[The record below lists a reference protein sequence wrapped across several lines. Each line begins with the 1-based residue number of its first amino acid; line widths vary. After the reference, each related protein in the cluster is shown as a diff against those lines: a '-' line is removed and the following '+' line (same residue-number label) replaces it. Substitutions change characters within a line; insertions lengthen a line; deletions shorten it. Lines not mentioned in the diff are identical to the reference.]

1 MEKNELSPKWSDS
14 LMKVGICD
22 LIHKHLIP
30 IIGAVCT
37 TLVLCFGT
45 SAVFCQENEKIKLG
59 AFDYPPFYVK
69 ETNKI
74 QGIGV
79 DLGNELFK
87 RLHLETEQAMYPLK
101 RALIYMEKGFV
112 DGTMILVKTSERE
125 QYILYSDPIVPAN
138 GYIWSAADREGG
150 PIHFERLEDL
160 RPYKIGATI
169 GYSYGPSM
177 DEFLKSTVTDSAP
190 EEYYSF
196 KKLMAH
202 RVDIV
207 PATAIITKSM
217 IKRHPEFHGKFVQSK
232 QSFHESSYYMGVSR
246 KSRLAQMMP
255 LINKTIADM
264 KAEGVINGIIEKYTE

>member
-1 MEKNELSPKWSDS
+1 MSPKWSDF
-14 LMKVGICD
+14 LMKAGIGD
-22 LIHKHLIP
+22 LIHRHFMP
-30 IIGAVCT
+30 IIGTVCT
-37 TLVLCFGT
+37 TLVLGFCT

-59 AFDYPPFYVK
+59 AFDYPPFYLK

-112 DGTMILVKTSERE
+112 DGVMILVKTSERE
-125 QYILYSDPIVPAN
+125 QYLIYSEPLIPAN

-150 PIHFERLEDL
+150 PIHFEGLEDL
-160 RPYKIGATI
+160 RPYKIGITI

-177 DEFLKSTVTDSAP
+177 DEFLKSTGTDAAH

-196 KKLMAH
+196 RKLLAH
-202 RVDIV
+202 RVDVV
-207 PATAIITKSM
+207 PATAIIAKSM
-217 IKRHPEFHGKFVQSK
+217 IKRHPEFHGKFVQSNR
-232 QSFHESSYYMGVSR
+232 SFHESSYYMGISK

-264 KAEGVINGIIEKYTE
+264 KAEGVITEIIKRYTE